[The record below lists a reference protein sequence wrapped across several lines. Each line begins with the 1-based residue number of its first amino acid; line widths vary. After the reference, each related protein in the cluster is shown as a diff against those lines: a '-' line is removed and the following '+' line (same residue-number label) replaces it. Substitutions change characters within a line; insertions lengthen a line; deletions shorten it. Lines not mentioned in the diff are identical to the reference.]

1 MDGHLGCF
9 LVLAT
14 VNSAAVNIG
23 VHVSFEIKVFS
34 GYIPRSGIT
43 GSGLP
48 WWFRHKECAC
58 SIGDPDLNQ
67 SSHTLQHLLVVDF
80 LMVAILT
87 NVRWCL
93 IIVLDFPNTWQLW
106 ASIHVPFGLHICSL
120 EKCLFRSFAIFQ
132 LGCSFC
138 CCYSAAWAVCI
149 FWKLNP
155 VSHIICKYFLPIHRV
170 HFCLQYPLLYKSFK
184 FD

>member
-1 MDGHLGCF
+1 MYYIFLIYSSMDGHLGCF

-87 NVRWCL
+87 NVR
-93 IIVLDFPNTWQLW
+93 
-106 ASIHVPFGLHICSL
+106 
-120 EKCLFRSFAIFQ
+120 
-132 LGCSFC
+132 
-138 CCYSAAWAVCI
+138 
-149 FWKLNP
+149 
-155 VSHIICKYFLPIHRV
+155 
-170 HFCLQYPLLYKSFK
+170 
-184 FD
+184 